1 MKMKTMFKAAVIAV
15 LAVTVLFSQKVYAAE
30 KAAFEQSK
38 YVLYEGNEEKLILN
52 YGEDEEN
59 FFDICFLYDYGY
71 YTLKSSNENVATVDY
86 MGNVRCIAP
95 GKTVITFT
103 CGNVSASTKITV
115 KSSGCTLSRDNITI
129 YVGEEVSVRLKN
141 KKHKA
146 AGYDYEIMGAD
157 SLTVRNGNLYT
168 RFDDAGKYTFCGV
181 NPGEYTIEYVLY
193 DGDGRRFS
201 KRGRITVLPCGP
213 ELKNIAVAGG
223 DSAEFN
229 LVNANLVSVEPW
241 YWENSDGEVFYNAEG
256 EDILPSFF
264 DPDTMEI
271 SGVFAGKT
279 AYDVAYTTPSGVS
292 VTETVY
298 VYTTEPKYNRSE
310 DYAWG
315 GEWLE
320 LGIEDACY
328 YSDIEVT
335 PADSEACDVKTE
347 GGKAYIM
354 PLKSGTHV
362 IYISVDGVE
371 FEDAIECVVL
381 SAPENV
387 IRIAKGKSCTVNIG
401 EIPEGLKVKYTTDNK
416 KIATVSKKGKVTG
429 KGYGVAVITAKAGTK
444 SVNFAVNVGTPTGI
458 AAVKYAEKQIGKA
471 EYSQAKRMEDGYFDC
486 SSLAWRSFAS
496 QECYLGGTKT
506 YAPTAADLAGWMTD
520 NGYEI
525 KCYGIP
531 EDLSTLVVGDLIFS
545 TSGGNNGRFLNI
557 DHVAIYAGAITGS
570 QSGSPYMY
578 YDENELIGLIVH
590 AGSSGGGVYTSWY
603 PGYGN
608 IMVTA
613 RPKTD

>member
-1 MKMKTMFKAAVIAV
+1 MKMKTMFKAAVIAL
-15 LAVTVLFSQKVYAAE
+15 LAVTVLFSQKVYAVE
-30 KAAFEQSK
+30 NAAFEKSK
-38 YVLYEGNEEKLILN
+38 YVLYEGNEEKLVLT
-52 YGEDEEN
+52 YGDEED
-59 FFDICFLYDYGY
+59 FFSDWFLYDYGY

-86 MGNVRCIAP
+86 QGNLRCIAP

-115 KSSGCTLSRDNITI
+115 KSSGCTLSRDNITV

-146 AGYDYEIMGAD
+146 AGYDYEIMGPD
-157 SLTVRNGNLYT
+157 SLPVWKGNLSIG
-168 RFDDAGKYTFCGV
+168 FDDAGKYTFYGGE
-181 NPGEYTIEYVLY
+181 PGEYIIEYILY

-201 KRGRITVLPCGP
+201 TRGRITVLPCGP
-213 ELKNIAVAGG
+213 ELKNIAVAKG
-223 DSAEFN
+223 DSVEFN
-229 LVNANLVSVEPW
+229 LVNANLVSVKPW
-241 YWENSDGEVFYNAEG
+241 YWENADGEDISYIEG

-264 DPDTMEI
+264 DTDTMEI

-279 AYDVAYTTPSGVS
+279 VYYVEYTTPSGVS
-292 VTETVY
+292 AAATVY
-298 VYTTEPKYNRSE
+298 VFTTEPKYNPSE

-315 GEWLE
+315 GEWFE
-320 LGIEDACY
+320 LGIEGACY
-328 YSDIEVT
+328 CSDIEVT

-347 GGKAYIM
+347 NGKAYIM
-354 PLKSGTHV
+354 PLKSGAHV

-371 FEDAIECVVL
+371 FDDAIECVVL
-381 SAPENV
+381 SAPKNV
-387 IRIAKGKSCTVNIG
+387 IRIAKGKSYNVNIG
-401 EIPEGLKVKYTTDNK
+401 DIPDGLKVKYTTDNK

-429 KGYGVAVITAKAGTK
+429 KGYGVAIITAKVGTK
-444 SVNFAVNVGTPTGI
+444 SVNFAVNVGTPVGI

-506 YAPTAADLAGWMTD
+506 YAPTAADLAKWMKD

-525 KCYGIP
+525 NCYGIP
-531 EDLSTLVVGDLIFS
+531 EDLSTLVAGDLIFS
-545 TSGGNNGRFLNI
+545 TSGGNNGRFMNI
-557 DHVAIYAGAITGS
+557 DHVAVYTGAITGS

-608 IMVTA
+608 IRLVA